1 VTSWESLI
9 RCLYHGEFYEEALEQ
24 VQAALHMTNDKP
36 IFKFYLSAV
45 YLALGKTKEA
55 LLQLENAMGQSPKLL
70 KKIVELDPSILQHQL
85 VADIVA
91 RFKKNK

>member
-1 VTSWESLI
+1 
-9 RCLYHGEFYEEALEQ
+9 
-24 VQAALHMTNDKP
+24 
-36 IFKFYLSAV
+36 V